1 MCDETKFWLK
11 LRLFSEAKF
20 SETESKWQLAKS
32 RKNHCENQNSH
43 LVCPGSP
50 IEGMRLEE
58 KSADRAKWTAT
69 TKWERGIFLSHQ
81 SCNFLIEYII
91 LCCENKTKLCIF
103 VVGKINGLLNIISN
117 YHVGFF
123 CCPLLQ
129 NGKVCILIGIL
140 CQWIVQNFL
149 LLIGKTHNKAKWF
162 INEDISFYIRSYVNF
177 WNSKS
182 IFTLFLFLAPSWLL
196 GNIARLHVGVGPAK
210 RDWVGPPGLLD
221 YGSDKDKDR
230 HMCKDKYKYHEITC
244 CPWKKEII

>member
-1 MCDETKFWLK
+1 MW
-11 LRLFSEAKF
+11 
-20 SETESKWQLAKS
+20 
-32 RKNHCENQNSH
+32 
-43 LVCPGSP
+43 
-50 IEGMRLEE
+50 
-58 KSADRAKWTAT
+58 
-69 TKWERGIFLSHQ
+69 
-81 SCNFLIEYII
+81 
-91 LCCENKTKLCIF
+91 
-103 VVGKINGLLNIISN
+103 
-117 YHVGFF
+117 
-123 CCPLLQ
+123 PLLQ
-129 NGKVCILIGIL
+129 NGQVCILIGIL

-230 HMCKDKYKYHEITC
+230 HMCKGKYKYHEITC
-244 CPWKKEII
+244 CPWKKRDYIGPSEPRDTVGCWRAWSINFFLLLKKL